1 MYERR
6 VNARFLGQK
15 YLWGMVV
22 GHRIGESRERGCL
35 GVGTRRVRVE
45 TEVGDRVYLKDRI
58 AGAIAENRGVRW
70 GVRERCGNVPAK
82 DLSGVL

>member
-1 MYERR
+1 
-6 VNARFLGQK
+6 
-15 YLWGMVV
+15 MVV

-35 GVGTRRVRVE
+35 GVGTRRIRVE